1 MLGLLKNKK
10 KDMNEIQ
17 DEIKKVSP
25 GQLQFQKEL
34 PELYIIPQCKLT
46 QDKNDIMNF
55 KVTYTPE
62 KDSLWYG
69 GKYEFSIS
77 VAENYPFNPPK
88 VVCNTKI
95 YHPNI
100 DLKGNVC
107 LNILKDDWKP
117 TLNLSTVIAGIY
129 FLFTDPNPNDPLNHD
144 AATVMRDNPDQFVLN
159 IKKSLRGG
167 YLFGEEFPR
176 FT

>member
-10 KDMNEIQ
+10 KEMIEIQ
-17 DEIKKVSP
+17 DETKRVSP
-25 GQLQFQKEL
+25 GHLQFQKEL
-34 PELYIIPQCKLT
+34 PDLSLIPQSKLT

-55 KVTYTPE
+55 KVTYIPE

-69 GKYEFSIS
+69 GKYEFSFS
-77 VAENYPFNPPK
+77 VPDNYPFNPPK
-88 VVCNTKI
+88 VFCNTKV

-129 FLFTDPNPNDPLNHD
+129 FLFTDPNPNDPLNHE
-144 AATVMRDNPDQFVLN
+144 AASVMRENFDQFVLN

-167 YLFGEEFPR
+167 YVCGEEFPR
-176 FT
+176 FV

>member
-10 KDMNEIQ
+10 KEMNEIQ
-17 DEIKKVSP
+17 DETKKVSP

-34 PELYIIPQCKLT
+34 PDLYVIPQGKLIL
-46 QDKNDIMNF
+46 DKNDIMNF
-55 KVTYTPE
+55 KVIYTPE

-69 GKYEFSIS
+69 GKYEFSFS
-77 VAENYPFNPPK
+77 VSDNYPFNPPR
-88 VVCNTKI
+88 VICNTKI

-129 FLFTDPNPNDPLNHD
+129 YLFTDPNPNDPLNHD
-144 AATVMRDNPDQFVLN
+144 AATVMRENYDQFVLN

-167 YLFGEEFPR
+167 YFFGEEFPR
-176 FT
+176 FS